1 MSLFFNNTI
10 KKYCS
15 RLLDLINNEKPAEL
29 VNLLLKLNILYE
41 DNSILLY
48 FYTFGYCLGSL
59 DYVLRKKYNSNE
71 FVDLVMYQLNT
82 LFKKNVAHK
91 LTQKGLSRKQKAK
104 LINDLMPEIQY
115 KRSFVQY
122 LLESK
127 EEDFS
132 DIITTSYLDDIG
144 ISQFNI
150 EADDDL
156 HAIRK
161 SIVDMITFT
170 NNELSFDIFK

>member
-1 MSLFFNNTI
+1 
-10 KKYCS
+10 
-15 RLLDLINNEKPAEL
+15 
-29 VNLLLKLNILYE
+29 
-41 DNSILLY
+41 
-48 FYTFGYCLGSL
+48 
-59 DYVLRKKYNSNE
+59 
-71 FVDLVMYQLNT
+71 
-82 LFKKNVAHK
+82 
-91 LTQKGLSRKQKAK
+91 
-104 LINDLMPEIQY
+104 MPEIQY